1 MSTWFE
7 ETVHCPRCAVEQTA
21 LLAHGV
27 HVARAPE
34 IREQLFA
41 RTFHAVTCKSC
52 RAVFVAAR
60 PLIYTDMD
68 RKHWI
73 QVALEEERLRW
84 PELEELVGSVFTRAF
99 TGSPLARELSER
111 MKRRL
116 VFGLE
121 ELREKLVIWAA
132 NLHDAAIE
140 CLKIELI
147 RREPVLAHSRLVV
160 DEVAPDH
167 AMTIR
172 IDGQRVM
179 RVDGATVEQFD
190 GDARLEGRFPELFGG
205 DYVSLHRLTGPRYRR
220 VDPVH

>member
-7 ETVHCPRCAVEQTA
+7 ESVRCPRCELDQTA

-34 IREQLFA
+34 IRDQLFA
-41 RTFHAVTCKSC
+41 RTFHAITCKGC
-52 RAVFVAAR
+52 GAVFVAQR
-60 PLIYTDMD
+60 ELIYTDMD

-73 QVALEEERLRW
+73 HVALDEQRARW
-84 PELEELVGSVFTRAF
+84 PELEELVDASFTRAF

-132 NLHDAAIE
+132 NLDDAAME
-140 CLKIELI
+140 CLKIELV
-147 RREPVLAHSRLVV
+147 RREPLLAHCRLIV
-160 DEVAPDH
+160 DEVAADH
-167 AMTIR
+167 SLTIR
-172 IDGQRVM
+172 VDADRVV
-179 RVDGATVEQFD
+179 RVDGDTVNQFD
-190 GDARLEGRFPELFGG
+190 EDLRLKGRFPELFGG
-205 DYVSLHRLTGPRYRR
+205 RYVALHRLTGPRYRR
-220 VDPVH
+220 VDPLV